1 MADDT
6 NPHGVTKTQ
15 VGLGNVDNVKQ
26 VPITRKINNKELS
39 QDIMLSASDVGAE
52 PPAGAQAKANAAEA
66 RAKAYTDQEVA
77 EVSQALDAH
86 KAAAAPHSGHETPT
100 GAQAKV
106 DAHANRTDNPHSVTI
121 SQVGL
126 GNVENYEVA
135 TQKDAEEGTATN
147 KYMTPQRTKQAI
159 DSLQAVK
166 SVAGKTGIVTLS
178 KSDVGLS
185 NVDNVQQ
192 ASKAEFDSHNQDFT
206 RHITEEERT
215 AWNNKTNLTLG
226 ETSSTAYRGDRG
238 KIAYDHSQTIGN
250 PHQTTKADMGLGNVE
265 NYGIATQAEA
275 EAGSVNNKYMTPL
288 RVKQAIDVLQAVK
301 SVAGKTGNV
310 TLTKDNVGL
319 SNVDNV
325 KQASKTE
332 FDSHNNDTTRHITAE
347 ERTRWNNKAEVSQIP
362 TKVSQLENDRGYV
375 TQEELGDAGYGDM
388 LKSIY
393 DQNNNGIV
401 DNAEILGGK
410 LPSYYEQVYHAGAT
424 PPTNTNLLWIDTGG

>member
-1 MADDT
+1 MTAEERIKLEGIEPGANKYIHPET
-6 NPHGVTKTQ
+6 HPASM
-15 VGLGNVDNVKQ
+15 
-26 VPITRKINNKELS
+26 ITETSSKRFVSDAEKANWNAKETPS
-39 QDIMLSASDVGAE
+39 
-52 PPAGAQAKANAAEA
+52 GAQAKADTALNS
-66 RAKAYTDQEVA
+66 AKAYTDQEVA

-106 DAHANRTDNPHSVTI
+106 DAHANRTDNPHSVTK

-362 TKVSQLENDRGYV
+362 TKVSELENDKNYV
-375 TQEELGDAGYGDM
+375 TQDDLGSAGYGDM
-388 LKSIY
+388 MKAIY
-393 DQNNNGIV
+393 DSNGDGKVDVAETVIGNEITLGDRFKIV
-401 DNAEILGGK
+401 YNDIEDSLDFEVI
-410 LPSYYEQVYHAGAT
+410 
-424 PPTNTNLLWIDTGG
+424 